1 MEKVEP
7 FERYTE
13 EYEDWFERNKF
24 AYLSELEAIKSQLP
38 KTGYGLEIGVG
49 SGRFA
54 APLGINLGIEPSKK
68 MGEIARQRG
77 IEAIAGVAEALP
89 FDDARFDFALMITT
103 ICFLNDVETAL
114 KEAYRVL
121 KPDGCLIIGFV
132 DKDSPLG
139 KLYQRHKEDSLF
151 YRVATFYSVKEVI
164 SHLKKT
170 GFKNFS
176 FTQTIFSSLAEIRN
190 VEPITDGYG
199 KGSFVVIKARK

>member
-89 FDDARFDFALMITT
+89 FDDAQFDFALMITT
-103 ICFLNDVETAL
+103 ICFLNDIKNAFR
-114 KEAYRVL
+114 EAYRVL
-121 KPDGCLIIGFV
+121 KPDGCLIIGFI

-139 KLYQRHKEDSLF
+139 KLYQRHK
-151 YRVATFYSVKEVI
+151 
-164 SHLKKT
+164 
-170 GFKNFS
+170 
-176 FTQTIFSSLAEIRN
+176 
-190 VEPITDGYG
+190 
-199 KGSFVVIKARK
+199 